1 MILSKYIFF
10 NFFYMKFIIFSI
22 LLLCLFANNQK
33 EDSLQQIIGDYKTNN
48 IYTKKHQIDDFI
60 FNSQVLFNKIIKGGS
75 YILID
80 FNDLEQLNKQFLI
93 QNVLFN
99 QKYFDKKAFFDLN
112 SKMIY
117 LKDNFF
123 VNSYD
128 KSSFTMTLSFK
139 PVEYF
144 DKNIIFKKKNTIV
157 KDEIITSQEI
167 IFFFDSQG
175 FFYLIFDDIFQFQG
189 EYIKVVLKS
198 KDRINLN
205 SWYFLQVYYD
215 AIEGEIGFFLNGRKQ
230 QVKKTILKKD
240 SFSMICSPLFFEKKI
255 LNQSRFILGSKYIGY
270 LENVIFFKDAVS
282 ENLFVK
288 SK

>member
-1 MILSKYIFF
+1 
-10 NFFYMKFIIFSI
+10 MKFIIFLI

-33 EDSLQQIIGDYKTNN
+33 EDSLQEIIADYKTNN
-48 IYTKKHQIDDFI
+48 IYTKKYQIDDFV
-60 FNSQVLFNKIIKGGS
+60 FNSQVLFNKIIKGES

-80 FNDLEQLNKQFLI
+80 FNDLEQLNSQFFI
-93 QNVLFN
+93 ENISFH
-99 QKYFDKKAFFDLN
+99 QKYFDKKAFFNLN

-117 LKDNFF
+117 RKDNFF

-139 PVEYF
+139 PMEYF

-157 KDEIITSQEI
+157 KDEVITSQEI
-167 IFFFDSQG
+167 VYFFDSQG
-175 FFYLIFDDIFQFQG
+175 FFHLVFDDIFQFQG

-198 KDRINLN
+198 KDKINLN

-215 AIEGEIGFFLNGRKQ
+215 AIEGEIGFFLNGQKQ
-230 QVKKTILKKD
+230 QIKKNILKKG
-240 SFSMICSPLFFEKKI
+240 SFSIICSPLFFEKKL
-255 LNQSRFILGSKYIGY
+255 LNQSRFTLGSKYIGY

-282 ENLFVK
+282 ENLFAK
-288 SK
+288 KNNIFK